1 MKFTTE
7 ESNGVVILE
16 LQSSLEGGVETFQLK
31 DEVKRLIGEGE
42 RRLLI
47 DMEKADFVNSTAIGM
62 LVAVQ
67 LTCAAAE
74 VQLRFCKVGR
84 RVARSIQAT
93 GGCIW
98 ESMTIFPDREEA
110 LQSFT
115 S

>member
-7 ESNGVVILE
+7 KSNGVVILE
-16 LQSSLEGGVETFQLK
+16 LQSSLDGGPETFRLK
-31 DEVKRLIGEGE
+31 EEVKRLVEEGE

-47 DMEKADFVNSTAIGM
+47 DMGKTDFVNSTAIGM

-67 LTCAAAE
+67 LTCASAE
-74 VQLRFCKVGR
+74 VQLRFCGVGR

-98 ESMTIFPDREEA
+98 ESMSIQPSREEA

>member
-7 ESNGVVILE
+7 ESNDVVIFA
-16 LQSSLEGGVETFQLK
+16 LQSSLDGGPETFRLK
-31 DEVKRLIGEGE
+31 DEIKRRVSEGQK
-42 RRLLI
+42 RFLI

-74 VQLRFCKVGR
+74 AKLRFCCVGR

-98 ESMTIFPDREEA
+98 ESMTIYPDRAEA
-110 LQSFT
+110 LQSFDA
-115 S
+115 